1 MNPQAMMTLILRRHK
16 RNARELCEPDM
27 TDNQLNF
34 RHIAVILALLALLG
48 GCAPVNL
55 KPGQTETAEQALAV
69 AGNMG
74 NALEAQRYLLKTA
87 DRFQNTGHQ
96 EAARTLLQSKALTPP
111 AAELTDQYRLLAMAG
126 AVDLQDG
133 PWADRLAASMSVNQ
147 FEQYRP
153 DLLVRAANLQAQ
165 TYSLAQQPLNAAL
178 TWIALGQKRSDTDR
192 TVLNDQIWQALK
204 RTDDQTLQKQA
215 EKAIGYETQGWLEL
229 ATTLRQPGM
238 TLEAQGKA
246 IRQWQYNWTGH
257 PAAAS
262 LPSELALIAKLVQER
277 PENITLAL
285 PLSGP
290 LASAGA
296 ALRDGFMAAFY
307 RDASARDYDLK
318 LTVVDTHKK
327 PFDQLYDELRKKNP
341 DLIVGPLEKEALAA
355 IANRDALPIPLLAL
369 NYLDGDTQAPARMYQ
384 FGLSAE
390 DEARQIAER
399 LDTDG
404 LHQVMVLIPQGGWGD
419 RFQQALTEA
428 LAHHDGVALK
438 TERFFRTDNFRA
450 DTAELLGINTSRDRA
465 IDVERTIGL
474 NVEFEPRRRQDAD
487 AIVMVA
493 QPTIARQFNPLFAFY
508 YAGDLPV
515 YSPSLVYEGS
525 PDPSRDQ
532 DLDKVRFTD
541 IPWILSDN
549 DPLRSAALKAFPGLN
564 GQLGRLFAMGADA
577 YQLSTRLPLL
587 DQVPDS
593 TLKGQTGVLSM
604 SEDGQIHRHQMW
616 AQFQS
621 GTPQLIPEQLAPD
634 QKPGETLPETG
645 IKE

>member
-1 MNPQAMMTLILRRHK
+1 MMTPILRRHK

-27 TDNQLNF
+27 TDNQLNI
-34 RHIAVILALLALLG
+34 RHFTVILILIALLG

-55 KPGQTETAEQALAV
+55 KPGQTRTAAQALSV
-69 AGNMG
+69 AANMG
-74 NALEAQRYLLKTA
+74 SAVDAQRYLLETA
-87 DRFQNTGHQ
+87 DRFQNDGQQ
-96 EAARTLLQSKALTPP
+96 EAARTVLQSEALKAP
-111 AAELTDQYRLLAMAG
+111 APVLTDQYRLLAMAT
-126 AVDLQDG
+126 AVSLQDG
-133 PWADRLAASMSVNQ
+133 AWARNLAESLTVSQ
-147 FEQYRP
+147 FERYSP
-153 DLLVRAANLQAQ
+153 DLQARAANLQAE
-165 TYSLAQQPLNAAL
+165 TYNLAQQPLNAAL
-178 TWIALGQKRSDTDR
+178 TWIALGQKRSDSDR
-192 TVLNDQIWQALK
+192 TILNDRIWQALK
-204 RTDDQTLQKQA
+204 RTNSQTLQQQA
-215 EKAIGYETQGWLEL
+215 EKAIGYEAQGWLEL

-257 PAAAS
+257 PAAAN

-277 PENITLAL
+277 PQQITLAL

-296 ALRDGFMAAFY
+296 ALRDGFMSAFY

-318 LTVVDTHKK
+318 LSVVDTNNK
-327 PFDQLYDELRKKNP
+327 PFDELYDELRKKNP

-355 IANRDALPIPLLAL
+355 IANRDALPVPVLAL
-369 NYLDGDTQAPARMYQ
+369 NYLDTDKQAPARMYQ

-399 LDTDG
+399 LNTDN
-404 LHQVMVLIPQGGWGD
+404 LHQVMALIPQGGWGD
-419 RFQQALTEA
+419 RFQQALNQA
-428 LAHHDGVALK
+428 LADNNGVVLK

-450 DTAELLGINTSRDRA
+450 DTAELLGINASRDRA
-465 IDVERTIGL
+465 IDIERTIGL
-474 NVEFEPRRRQDAD
+474 NVEFEPRRQQDAD

-541 IPWILSDN
+541 IPWVLGDT
-549 DPLRSAALKAFPGLN
+549 DPLRAAASKAFPGLA

-577 YQLSTRLPLL
+577 YKLTTRLPLL
-587 DQVPDS
+587 EQMPDS
-593 TLKGQTGVLSM
+593 VINGHTGVLSM
-604 SEDGQIHRHQMW
+604 SSDGRIHRRQLW
-616 AQFQS
+616 AQFEN
-621 GTPQLIPEQLAPD
+621 GTPQPMPEQLAPA
-634 QKPGETLPETG
+634 QKPGETVPETG
-645 IKE
+645 VKE